1 MTAKKC
7 SCFVSILLLLCFLK
21 KFHLCFGA
29 DSVASN
35 QSLCG
40 NQTIVS
46 SGGNFE
52 LGFFESGKS
61 SKYYIGIWFKKVS
74 DKTVVWVANRERPI
88 MDKYSSELKL
98 VDGNL
103 VLLDETQTEV
113 WSTDTKFKSS
123 GVVAVLLDEGNL
135 VLRNGSNTTSWQ
147 SWDYPSD
154 TWLPGS
160 KIGYDKR
167 TNRKQILTSW
177 KNSEDPTPGLY
188 TLELDPIGN
197 QYMIRWN
204 MSQQIWVSGAWNGQI
219 FSNVPEMAN
228 RFLFNFN
235 YTCTQTEAYFIYSLI
250 NTSPYIARFIM
261 DSTGQIKQLTW
272 LDNVQK
278 WFLIWSEPKTQCEVN
293 AYCGAYGVCN
303 ALSFPVCNCLLG
315 FKARFD
321 KSWTLRDYSGGCE
334 RTTKLERGNTNT
346 SDIKTDIFGEYR
358 YMKLPDNPQLVS
370 FRNAAG
376 CKSICLSNFSCTA
389 YAYDT
394 KACSTWSGDLFN
406 MQQLAV
412 DDINGKVIYIRL
424 HSSEFSK
431 NNKGILYGAVGGSI
445 VVVLVIASL
454 ILIAIKMK
462 ILGRAN
468 EIAKPVEG
476 TVVAFGYKD
485 LQTATKNFS
494 EMLGRG
500 SFGSVFKGTLT
511 DSTVIAV
518 KKLEGI
524 RQGEK
529 QFRNEISTLGFI
541 QHVNLV
547 HLRGFCSEGNN
558 KLLVYEYASN
568 GSLDS
573 HIFNTEKSK
582 GILSWRTR
590 YEIALGTARGLVY
603 LHEKCRDCIIHCDVK
618 PENILLDT
626 YMCPKVA
633 DFGLAKL
640 VGRDFSRVLTSMRG
654 TRGYL
659 APEWI
664 SGAPVT
670 AKADVYS
677 YGMMLFEFVSGR
689 RNVQHTNGKINFFP
703 TSAAKVIINGG
714 DILGILDPN
723 LNRVADVEEITR
735 ICRVACW
742 CIQDDENIR
751 PSMGQIVQILE
762 GVLDVD
768 LPPDPRGLQVFLD
781 NEEEIVFFADES
793 SSTVQKQYFKRNVQ
807 GPLKTPG

>member
-1 MTAKKC
+1 MSAENS
-7 SCFVSILLLLCFLK
+7 SCFVPVMLLLCFLMS
-21 KFHLCFGA
+21 FHLTFGA
-29 DSVASN
+29 DSIVTN
-35 QSLCG
+35 QAISG

-52 LGFFESGKS
+52 LGFFQAGNS
-61 SKYYIGIWFKKVS
+61 SKYYVGIWFKKVS
-74 DKTVVWVANRERPI
+74 DKTVVWVANRERPV

-103 VLLDETQTEV
+103 VLLDEKETEV
-113 WSTDTKFKSS
+113 WSTDTNFKAYD
-123 GVVAVLLDEGNL
+123 VEAVLLDEGNL
-135 VLRNGSNTTSWQ
+135 VLRNGSKRTLWQ
-147 SWDYPSD
+147 SWDWPSD

-177 KNSEDPTPGLY
+177 KNPEDPTPGMY

-197 QYMIRWN
+197 QYIIRGN
-204 MSQQIWVSGAWNGQI
+204 RSQQIWASGAWKGQI
-219 FSNVPEMAN
+219 FSNVPEMGKK
-228 RFLFNFN
+228 FLFNFN
-235 YTCTQTEAYFIYSLI
+235 YTTTETEVYFTYSLI

-261 DSTGQIKQLTW
+261 DYTGQIKQLTW

-303 ALSFPVCNCLLG
+303 AMVFPVCDCLPG
-315 FKARFD
+315 FKGRFE
-321 KSWTLRDYSGGCE
+321 KSWSLRDYSGGCE
-334 RTTKLERGNTNT
+334 RITKLEHGEANTGNL
-346 SDIKTDIFGEYR
+346 KADIFGEYR

-370 FRNAAG
+370 AGNATD
-376 CKSICLSNFSCTA
+376 CKSICLSRISCTA
-389 YAYDT
+389 YAYYAD
-394 KACSTWSGDLFN
+394 ACSTWRGDLFN

-424 HSSEFSK
+424 HASKLSK
-431 NNKGILYGAVGGSI
+431 NNKGIIPGAIGGSI
-445 VVVLVIASL
+445 AVVIVMVSL
-454 ILIAIKMK
+454 ILIAIKK
-462 ILGRAN
+462 RKLGRATEAAN
-468 EIAKPVEG
+468 PVEG
-476 TVVAFGYKD
+476 TVVAFGFKD

-500 SFGSVFKGTLT
+500 SFGSVFKGTLP

-529 QFRNEISTLGFI
+529 QFRNEISTIGFI

-547 HLRGFCSEGNN
+547 HLRGFCSEGNK

-573 HIFNTEKSK
+573 HIFNKEKSK
-582 GILSWRTR
+582 STLSWRAR

-603 LHEKCRDCIIHCDVK
+603 LHENCRDCIIHCDVK

-626 YMCPKVA
+626 HMCPKVA

-640 VGRDFSRVLTSMRG
+640 VGRDFSRVLTTMRG

-659 APEWI
+659 APEWL

-714 DILGILDPN
+714 DILDILDPN
-723 LNRVADVEEITR
+723 LNQVADVEEVTR

-751 PSMGQIVQILE
+751 PSMGQVVQILE
-762 GVLDVD
+762 GVLSVD
-768 LPPDPRGLQVFLD
+768 LPPDPRVLQVFLD
-781 NEEEIVFFADES
+781 NEENVVFFTDES
-793 SSTVQKQYFKRNVQ
+793 SSTVQKQYFKRKIEV
-807 GPLKTPG
+807 PLKTPG